1 MIGVSGER
9 FQLISS
15 VKLVLGVKGLWY
27 PLKLT
32 LAFNGKSTRPCLD
45 ILATSIGVAD
55 KFLPKIFNCPFIL
68 VILLSSFSLMLD
80 VTFHVLLLVSGMD
93 KESLSLSFVSD
104 SKLPPLYIFFT
115 EIVPKSILSGT
126 FNLI

>member
-1 MIGVSGER
+1 
-9 FQLISS
+9 
-15 VKLVLGVKGLWY
+15 
-27 PLKLT
+27 
-32 LAFNGKSTRPCLD
+32 
-45 ILATSIGVAD
+45 
-55 KFLPKIFNCPFIL
+55 
-68 VILLSSFSLMLD
+68 MLD

-126 FNLI
+126 FNLV